1 MPAPS
6 PDEERPTGP
15 DGDIDPRRA
24 RTGELTTLRVTNGGA
39 VASGGSTVTILG
51 AVAAG
56 RDVHIGQVTVVAD
69 DGPPVGDQAGRPG
82 AVIDRC
88 PYPGLDAF
96 GPGDADLFFGRDADL
111 HAVLGLIDR
120 AGMVTL
126 VGSSGSG
133 KSSLLAA
140 AVIPAA
146 QTGRAPSHRQ
156 WNAVML
162 RPGPEPLAMLTAAIR
177 RQAGSDPTASGGPPT
192 LWVIDQ
198 FEEAFDPAVGQPERQ
213 SFLDELMTLA
223 TEPGAHCVLLS
234 LRSDFYAA
242 LDKHPRLARAVT
254 GVQHRLVPLDLAALE
269 AAVVQPAELVGL
281 RVEAALVTAIRQ
293 EMTANP
299 AALPLLGY
307 ALRQTWRRRR
317 NGWLTLTGYVE
328 AGGIGRALQD
338 GAQRAWAQLP
348 APRQDTARRL
358 LLRLSH
364 LDEDGIAVRRRR
376 PVADLVTD
384 LDDVEAVTFTIN
396 SLATARLLT
405 VSEGADGRPEAEI
418 THESL
423 LAEWSLLRDWLRE
436 DRVAARVRD
445 DLIMAAQA
453 WIEHDKDPG
462 YLLPAPRLAA
472 VQALSGDRRLSMTAT
487 ERRFLLD
494 SRQRARRQQRARR
507 LLPAL
512 AALMVIASLVALLA
526 VSAQRQADRDRR
538 TAQALQAAAVA
549 RSVLSGQRDL
559 GALLALAAYRS
570 HPDPT
575 TFAALIDATAS
586 PDGPLAYTRPAPFA
600 NALGPMLTADHSSV
614 VGLADG
620 RIALLPPEGS
630 GQLRYLTGHPH
641 AVSAIIGV
649 GPGVIASAGLY
660 GAVRV
665 HRLDEPQRPAR
676 FTIPKGPV
684 TALAADPTRN
694 LLIAAVG
701 TKMYRLSLSEQ
712 ARHWPV
718 LSAPT
723 TITDLVVDPKTNQ
736 TVAATRDGSVL
747 RWQTSTGR
755 ALSPLADSPAG
766 KYALAVGQTRLA
778 MSPQGRLAAVDGER
792 LHVWSRLDGSP
803 PKWSLSSGARS
814 VLWVPTGGQLLV
826 GDVTGAVTAWA
837 WQPSQ
842 SPLRLGARYRGLA
855 PATAQEA
862 PGARLATNGQQ
873 LVGLDAQGT
882 VVRWQLGS
890 TTSPALSRLSDADG
904 STSGGA
910 VQAVAW
916 SSTGMV
922 AAGDRNG
929 SVTLVAADGQAR
941 PILKLA
947 ETEVSGLVWRSPTS
961 LAVGTGDGAVYSM
974 NETGGERKR
983 IADPRRSKVVGL
995 AAAGA
1000 DRIAVLTASGELR
1013 IVSAAGTLLT
1023 HRNFPPDAHA
1033 LAVSPGGAVAVATG
1047 DAKSTVIT
1055 LDPGDGS
1062 EIRTLRGHLTQVDSL
1077 AFSPDGSQLASGSDD
1092 HTIRLWSTRTGRLE
1106 GELSGHTDMIQA
1118 LLYSADATMLASSGQ
1133 DGTVRLWSVPAA
1145 APLGEPLADSAGY
1158 VPALAVS
1165 PDGSRLVAANGAGLD
1180 IWPFTS
1186 DGWAR
1191 TACALA
1197 GRDLRPAEWS
1207 RYAPGLTPHRLCP

>member
-1 MPAPS
+1 M
-6 PDEERPTGP
+6 
-15 DGDIDPRRA
+15 
-24 RTGELTTLRVTNGGA
+24 
-39 VASGGSTVTILG
+39 TILG

-96 GPGDADLFFGRDADL
+96 GPNDADLFFGRDADL
-111 HAVLGLIDR
+111 QAILGLIDR

-140 AVIPAA
+140 AVVPAA
-146 QTGRAPSHRQ
+146 QAGRASSRRL
-156 WNAVML
+156 WKAVML
-162 RPGPEPLAMLTAAIR
+162 RPGPEPLAMLTAAIER
-177 RQAGSDPTASGGPPT
+177 RTSSGATKVDSPT

-198 FEEAFDPAVGQPERQ
+198 FEEVFDPAVSQVERQ
-213 SFLDELMTLA
+213 AFFDELMTLA
-223 TEPGAHCVLLS
+223 SEPGAHCVLLA

-242 LDKHPRLARAVT
+242 LDEHPRLARAVT
-254 GVQHRLVPLDLAALE
+254 SVQHRLVPLDLAAIE

-281 RVEAALVTAIRQ
+281 RVEATLVTAIRK

-317 NGWLTLTGYVE
+317 NGWLTLAGYVE
-328 AGGIGRALQD
+328 AGGIGRALQE

-423 LAEWSLLRDWLRE
+423 LAEWPLLRDWLRE

-445 DLIMAAQA
+445 DLIRAAQA

-487 ERRFLLD
+487 ERRFLRD

-538 TAQALQAAAVA
+538 TAHARQAAAVA

-575 TFAALIDATAS
+575 TFAALIDTTAS
-586 PDGPLAYTRPAPFA
+586 PDGPLSYTRPAPFA
-600 NALGPMLTADHSSV
+600 RALSPMLTADGSSV
-614 VGLADG
+614 VGLSDG
-620 RIALLPPEGS
+620 RIVLLPPEGS
-630 GQLRYLTGHPH
+630 GELRYLTGHLR
-641 AVSAIIGV
+641 AVNVIIGAS
-649 GPGVIASAGLY
+649 PDVIASADLS
-660 GAVRV
+660 GAVLV
-665 HRLDEPQRPAR
+665 HRLDQPQYPAR
-676 FTIPKGPV
+676 FTTGKGPV
-684 TALAADPTRN
+684 TALAADLTQN
-694 LLIAAVG
+694 LLVAAAGSTVYRF
-701 TKMYRLSLSEQ
+701 TLDDPARRLS
-712 ARHWPV
+712 A

-723 TITDLVVDPKTNQ
+723 TVTDVVIDPITNQ
-736 TVAATRDGSVL
+736 IVAATRDGSVL
-747 RWQTSTGR
+747 RWETSTGR
-755 ALSPLADSPAG
+755 ALSASSAG
-766 KYALAVGQTRLA
+766 EVALAAGATKLA
-778 MSPQGRLAAVDGER
+778 MSPHGQLAAVDGGQ
-792 LHVWSRLDGSP
+792 LHLWGRLDGSP
-803 PKWSLSSGARS
+803 MKPSSSVAIGARS
-814 VLWVPTGGQLLV
+814 VLWRPKGGQLLV
-826 GDVTGAVTAWA
+826 GDVTGGVTAW
-837 WQPSQ
+837 QPGNP
-842 SPLRLGARYRGLA
+842 PLRLGAHYRGLA
-855 PATAQEA
+855 PAVAQ
-862 PGARLATNGQQ
+862 GARGVRLASDGRQ
-873 LVGLDAQGT
+873 LVGLDDQGT
-882 VVRWQLGS
+882 VVRWQLDS
-890 TTSPALSRLSDADG
+890 ATSPALSRLSAAV
-904 STSGGA
+904 SGA

-916 SSTGMV
+916 SPTGMV

-929 SVTLVAADGQAR
+929 VVTLVPADGQAWR
-941 PILKLA
+941 ITMRA
-947 ETEVSGLVWRSPTS
+947 EVGGLVWRSPTS
-961 LAVGTGDGAVYSM
+961 LAIGIGDGAVYFLDV
-974 NETGGERKR
+974 TGGREPDR
-983 IADPRRSKVVGL
+983 IADPVGSRVVGL

-1000 DRIAVLTASGELR
+1000 DRIAVLTASGVLR
-1013 IVSAAGTLLT
+1013 IISAGGTLPP
-1023 HRNFPPDAHA
+1023 RRFPPDAHA

-1047 DAKSTVIT
+1047 DAESTVIT

-1062 EIRTLRGHLTQVDSL
+1062 QIRTLRGHDLQVDSL

-1092 HTIRLWSTRTGRLE
+1092 HTIRLWSTRTGRFE
-1106 GELSGHTDMIQA
+1106 GELPGHTDMVQA
-1118 LLYSADATMLASSGQ
+1118 LLYSDDATMLASSGQ
-1133 DGTVRLWSVPAA
+1133 DGTVRLWSVPER
-1145 APLGEPLADSAGY
+1145 APLGDALADSAGY
-1158 VPALAVS
+1158 VPALAAS
-1165 PDGSRLVAANGAGLD
+1165 PDGSRLVAANGADLD

-1191 TACALA
+1191 AACNLA
-1197 GRDLRPAEWS
+1197 GRDLRPEEWS
-1207 RYAPGLTPHRLCP
+1207 RYAPGLTPRRLCP